1 MDGIN
6 WSYDFLPG
14 FPMHIFPFTVSGNRD
29 SIHWHQYYEIGLC
42 VNGRGKFVYMN
53 KVYSVKKGDLFI
65 SNNFENH
72 VAIGEDGEETEY
84 IFLIFLPEFIAHP
97 HGRQFDLSYLSFL
110 KYNPLTFTNKIDAE
124 LPVAQRLYS
133 LFNETL
139 ALYQGDEPF
148 RRMELDIKVR
158 QILLELSRH
167 YAQNSEQE
175 DTGDV
180 LLHVKVQKAIK
191 YLNIHYSETITIDRM
206 AALLDMNPSYF
217 RHLFKKSTQM
227 SFKSYVTYLRLS
239 QAQKLLIATNKS
251 VSEIISEVGYS
262 NISQFYT
269 VFHKFAH
276 MSPAEYR
283 RQYRNGLD

>member
-97 HGRQFDLSYLSFL
+97 HGRQMTFPIFL
-110 KYNPLTFTNKIDAE
+110 F
-124 LPVAQRLYS
+124 
-133 LFNETL
+133 
-139 ALYQGDEPF
+139 
-148 RRMELDIKVR
+148 
-158 QILLELSRH
+158 
-167 YAQNSEQE
+167 
-175 DTGDV
+175 
-180 LLHVKVQKAIK
+180 
-191 YLNIHYSETITIDRM
+191 
-206 AALLDMNPSYF
+206 
-217 RHLFKKSTQM
+217 
-227 SFKSYVTYLRLS
+227 
-239 QAQKLLIATNKS
+239 
-251 VSEIISEVGYS
+251 
-262 NISQFYT
+262 
-269 VFHKFAH
+269 
-276 MSPAEYR
+276 
-283 RQYRNGLD
+283 